1 MRAFYGCVFA
11 LACFF
16 LAIDDFRGGICM
28 SRFEATKILVF
39 YALFNKCFAKHY
51 KFDVL
56 SVVIVVIE
64 RQVKNLNLL

>member
-1 MRAFYGCVFA
+1 
-11 LACFF
+11 
-16 LAIDDFRGGICM
+16 M